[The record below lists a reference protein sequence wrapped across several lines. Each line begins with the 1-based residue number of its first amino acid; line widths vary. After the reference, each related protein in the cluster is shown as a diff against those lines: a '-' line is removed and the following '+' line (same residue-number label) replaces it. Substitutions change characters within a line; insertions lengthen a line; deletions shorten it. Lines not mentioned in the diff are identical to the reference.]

1 MGRAIST
8 APEPTRSREE
18 IVDDIMR
25 EFGGARGESLI
36 LSEADTRTGVLSF
49 VTRLTAGARKW
60 SREYRKAEA
69 DCAQGIDD
77 LLTELESKLK
87 DPLAPRFNA
96 QVISTIGSMR
106 ESCQAQMQFRP
117 KDGREF
123 DHLKHYCA
131 RSARHLMQS
140 FSRRKI
146 SGSAETSFP
155 VVTALLFESTTG
167 KRDANVKRACDAT
180 LRHRRD

>member
-1 MGRAIST
+1 MEQAILT
-8 APEPTRSREE
+8 VPEPTRSRDK
-18 IVDDIMR
+18 IVDDIVR

-36 LSEADTRTGVLSF
+36 LSEADTRTAVLSF

-96 QVISTIGSMR
+96 QVI
-106 ESCQAQMQFRP
+106 
-117 KDGREF
+117 
-123 DHLKHYCA
+123 
-131 RSARHLMQS
+131 
-140 FSRRKI
+140 
-146 SGSAETSFP
+146 
-155 VVTALLFESTTG
+155 
-167 KRDANVKRACDAT
+167 
-180 LRHRRD
+180 